1 VRNSR
6 IKRAVVPALWV
17 LLTAITSVGAQSP
30 GDSPSPAPRTPWGHP
45 DLQGRWTNSTLTPL
59 ERPAEAGDKEFF
71 SEAEAAAYQKI
82 ALDVYL
88 RQIGLAADNVVSRE
102 FADGIWMDD
111 ATILPSRRTSLIT
124 GPTGRLPPMT
134 PEAQAR
140 VKSRAG
146 PRKADGPEDRTL
158 PERCLW
164 FSIGGPPMLPFV
176 YNSNY
181 QIVQTPTHVG
191 IVSEQAGSFRTIPID
206 GRPHLNAAL
215 RQWQGDSR
223 GRWEGDTLVVETT
236 NFTDKRDVRGSTDR
250 LRVVERFSRADD
262 NTLLY
267 QFTAEDPSTW
277 TAPWAAEVPMRR
289 LDALLY
295 ENACHEGNYGL
306 ANILKG
312 ARFVEGLVAAQPSSA
327 PTVVEIG
334 RSFPLRVASE
344 VDVGGASLRIRFD
357 RVSEDSRCPVGVT
370 CIWEGDAVVR
380 LTVTRDRASTAVEL
394 HANARFAREHAYD
407 GYLVRLL
414 DLQPLPTAGGPVSP
428 PDYVATLVVERTSP

>member
-1 VRNSR
+1 VGNPG
-6 IKRAVVPALWV
+6 IKCAVASALCV
-17 LLTAITSVGAQSP
+17 LLTASVSVGAQSP
-30 GDSPSPAPRTPWGHP
+30 GDSPPPAPRTPWGHP

-71 SEAEAAAYQKI
+71 SEAEAAAYQTI

-140 VKSRAG
+140 VQSRAG

-206 GRPHLNAAL
+206 GRPHLNAGL

-250 LRVVERFSRADD
+250 LRVVERFSRAND

-267 QFTAEDPSTW
+267 QFTAEDASTW

-289 LDALLY
+289 LNALLY

-312 ARFVEGLVAAQPSSA
+312 ARFVEGLAAAQRSSA
-327 PTVVEIG
+327 PTAVDLG
-334 RSFPLRVASE
+334 RSFPLRIKGE
-344 VDVGGASLRIRFD
+344 VEVGGASLQIRFD

-380 LTVTRDRASTAVEL
+380 LTAVKDGAATTFDL
-394 HANARFAREHAYD
+394 HTNARFEREHVRDAYQI
-407 GYLVRLL
+407 RLL
-414 DLQPLPTAGGPVSP
+414 ALEPLPTADGAATPS
-428 PDYVATLVVERTSP
+428 DYVATLVVERTSP